1 MLLYKV
7 NIFNINLIYRQLV
20 IKGDVPIIKNMDMS
34 KKVEEKHFQL
44 KNNLT
49 NDTTNIGQTYA
60 KVKNFK
66 TDEEN
71 NNNEKKNNSAINNHE
86 EIIIR
91 SNKYN
96 TTNSIIEVKLPNPY
110 LDTEC
115 VKQKRY
121 IDYNINSKYKS
132 KFADYINSKH
142 HLEHTGEIR
151 PNKTHKITKKFDNYI
166 YFTKLT
172 NT

>member
-1 MLLYKV
+1 
-7 NIFNINLIYRQLV
+7 
-20 IKGDVPIIKNMDMS
+20 MDIS
-34 KKVEEKHFQL
+34 KKLEENHFNL
-44 KNNLT
+44 KINLT
-49 NDTTNIGQTYA
+49 NDLTTNVGQ
-60 KVKNFK
+60 VKYLK
-66 TDEEN
+66 TKEEN
-71 NNNEKKNNSAINNHE
+71 DSNEIKHNEAIKNHE

-115 VKQKRY
+115 VKHNKY
-121 IDYNINSKYKS
+121 IDYNINSKFKS
-132 KFADYINSKH
+132 KFADYINSKT
-142 HLEHTGEIR
+142 HLHNSGGTKS
-151 PNKTHKITKKFDNYI
+151 NKTHKIIKKFDNHI